1 MKYAKKF
8 KLVPYSTETP
18 GVSQVTTTFN
28 NALTSNTFPDEKV
41 KIYNQA
47 LSKIKELNPT
57 DTNEKKYDE
66 YEENNEDPNE
76 KAEDRKKRIAKEIA
90 ELEKITSEQT
100 ASKTV
105 KDYSNSDFFKT
116 KKFKEKS
123 KFDNEKFMK
132 ILKDISE
139 DVVLSFGRLATME
152 KHLHRLAEGKA
163 SEVINTA
170 IQTDKP
176 SLNSLSIQ
184 TDKPPK
190 KINQATAT
198 AYDYNIQ
205 ELNENDEDF
214 IERRLK
220 DFLIKNPK
228 VNESLNQ
235 SKISPN
241 LVQKTPKTLNLD
253 LKTPKAPASM
263 KTKIDPEYQ
272 SPKRSRLIDITPLNN
287 VVNPVTIPFYGFNE
301 KINEDENN
309 DQLNFTDLDLTQPL
323 INDTSRKARERKK
336 IIKNRVKEEN
346 RKLTREKKEARE
358 KRRQE
363 EKEEKA
369 KQEEEEKAAEAA
381 EKLRIEEEEK
391 AKKPKRRVNNPHP
404 TSNIIP
410 TTRRNNNSTNKN
422 KNFAL

>member
-163 SEVINTA
+163 SEVINTS
-170 IQTDKP
+170 IQADKL

-184 TDKPPK
+184 TSPPK
-190 KINQATAT
+190 KNNQATAT
-198 AYDYNIQ
+198 DYDYNMQ
-205 ELNENDEDF
+205 ELNEDDEDF
-214 IERRLK
+214 MHRRLQ
-220 DFLIKNPK
+220 DYLIRNSE

-235 SKISPN
+235 SKISSN
-241 LVQKTPKTLNLD
+241 LVQ
-253 LKTPKAPASM
+253 KTPKAPASM

-272 SPKRSRLIDITPLNN
+272 SPKRSRLIDITPLD
-287 VVNPVTIPFYGFNE
+287 NPVTIPFYGLTNE
-301 KINEDENN
+301 NINEDENN
-309 DQLNFTDLDLTQPL
+309 DQLNFTYLDLTQPL
-323 INDTSRKARERKK
+323 NNDTSRNAR
-336 IIKNRVKEEN
+336 
-346 RKLTREKKEARE
+346 
-358 KRRQE
+358 
-363 EKEEKA
+363 
-369 KQEEEEKAAEAA
+369 
-381 EKLRIEEEEK
+381 
-391 AKKPKRRVNNPHP
+391 
-404 TSNIIP
+404 
-410 TTRRNNNSTNKN
+410 
-422 KNFAL
+422 

>member
-76 KAEDRKKRIAKEIA
+76 KVEDRKKRIAKEIA

-176 SLNSLSIQ
+176 SRNSLSIQ
-184 TDKPPK
+184 TTPPK
-190 KINQATAT
+190 KNNQDPQIN
-198 AYDYNIQ
+198 
-205 ELNENDEDF
+205 
-214 IERRLK
+214 
-220 DFLIKNPK
+220 
-228 VNESLNQ
+228 
-235 SKISPN
+235 
-241 LVQKTPKTLNLD
+241 
-253 LKTPKAPASM
+253 
-263 KTKIDPEYQ
+263 
-272 SPKRSRLIDITPLNN
+272 
-287 VVNPVTIPFYGFNE
+287 
-301 KINEDENN
+301 
-309 DQLNFTDLDLTQPL
+309 
-323 INDTSRKARERKK
+323 
-336 IIKNRVKEEN
+336 
-346 RKLTREKKEARE
+346 
-358 KRRQE
+358 
-363 EKEEKA
+363 
-369 KQEEEEKAAEAA
+369 
-381 EKLRIEEEEK
+381 
-391 AKKPKRRVNNPHP
+391 
-404 TSNIIP
+404 
-410 TTRRNNNSTNKN
+410 
-422 KNFAL
+422 